1 MEVESAEYVK
11 NLMLPFLEKGFT
23 FEYTYQKGGDSSC
36 VYIYRFHKGRSY
48 FDVREVSGGKE
59 INFVVSVNGSFFFP
73 PLNILYKQDYQAF
86 KRKHFFRKATVNE
99 RRELIASIL
108 IKELAKNK
116 PDFFGI
122 KL

>member
-1 MEVESAEYVK
+1 MSETIRALTQPILDRGFSLEYH
-11 NLMLPFLEKGFT
+11 
-23 FEYTYQKGGDSSC
+23 YQKGGDSSC

-108 IKELAKNK
+108 VKELAKNK